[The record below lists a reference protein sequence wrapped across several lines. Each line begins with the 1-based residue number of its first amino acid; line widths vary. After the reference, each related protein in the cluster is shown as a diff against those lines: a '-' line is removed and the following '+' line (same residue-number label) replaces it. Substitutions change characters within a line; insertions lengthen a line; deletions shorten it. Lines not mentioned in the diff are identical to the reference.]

1 MVQKLIPLCS
11 SQYERQFNT
20 IRIPGKESG
29 IFNSIFF
36 IMICKDLFFLDKII
50 HYSDSHHI
58 AVYHK
63 GRWFKVL
70 MFYRNNL
77 LEPCELQLYVYY
89 I

>member
-36 IMICKDLFFLDKII
+36 IMICKHLFFLDKII